1 MALSDVKIRNAKTK
15 KKSYKLYDGEG
26 LFLHMLHSG
35 GKVWRYKYQFND
47 KERLLTIGKYKQG
60 NSGIGFSLQDA
71 RKERAKAYSL
81 IISGFDPAQE
91 KKKRKALQ
99 KEQEL
104 IENPPEPTGKTFKE
118 VVYIWA
124 DYRALPKTKR
134 SWKQSH
140 KRAVLKSLEREVIPV
155 IGDRIIHTLTSD
167 DIDAVTDPIQER
179 GTLEVLS
186 RTLNR
191 IDSIFRY
198 AIFNKWCEHNP
209 ASGRGEYLA
218 KGKVKHMNFLEEK
231 DLPKFLHD
239 LDAYQG
245 NIICKSA
252 VELVL
257 LTHVRTKELRFAEW
271 AEIDF
276 DNKLWHIPAH
286 RMKMDVSQTIP
297 LPSQAIELL
306 EKLKPITGESKY
318 IFASLQA
325 MSKPISENGMLS
337 VIYNMGWK
345 GKTTIHGLA
354 RSTFSTIANEKLKF
368 RPDVIEATLA
378 HKVKDPVRGA
388 YNHATYLDERI
399 DDAQTWADYLDRI
412 KKGAEVIPIRKVQ
425 F

>member
-1 MALSDVKIRNAKTK
+1 MALTELKIKNAKTR

-26 LFLHMLHSG
+26 LFLHILHSG
-35 GKVWRYKYQFND
+35 GMVWRYKYRFNK

-60 NSGIGFSLQDA
+60 LNSDGFSLSDA
-71 RKERAKAYSL
+71 RKKRAKAYSL
-81 IISGFDPAQE
+81 IISGIDPAKE
-91 KKKRKALQ
+91 KKKLKALQ

-104 IENPPEPTGKTFKE
+104 LENPPAPTGKTFAE
-118 VVYIWA
+118 VTYSWA

-140 KRAVLKSLEREVIPV
+140 KRAVLKSLEREVIPF
-155 IGDRIIHTLTSD
+155 IGDKIIHTLSSD
-167 DIDAVTDPIQER
+167 DIDAVIEPIQER

-198 AIFNKWCEHNP
+198 AQFKKWCEHNP

-218 KGKVKHMNFLEEK
+218 KGKVVHMNYIKEKELFMFLR
-231 DLPKFLHD
+231 D

-245 NIICKSA
+245 NMICKLA
-252 VELVL
+252 VKFII

-271 AEIDF
+271 GEIDF
-276 DNKLWHIPAH
+276 DTKLWNIPAQ
-286 RMKMDVSQTIP
+286 RMKMEIAQTVP
-297 LPSQAIELL
+297 LSAQAIKIL
-306 EKLKPITGESKY
+306 ETLKNITGQGKY

-345 GKTTIHGLA
+345 GKTTIHGVA
-354 RSTFSTIANEKLKF
+354 RSTFSTIANEKLKL
-368 RPDVIEATLA
+368 RPDVIEAALA
-378 HKVKDPVRGA
+378 HKVKDPIRGA

-399 DDAQTWADYLDRI
+399 EDAQIWANYLDKVR
-412 KKGAEVIPIRKVQ
+412 KGAEIIPIRKKL
-425 F
+425 